1 MRKAG
6 EHAATISPISL
17 LLLTEDKRLLIWL
30 CCMPNRLRADIADR
44 DKSERKERYCQHMAL
59 LVTNAAKFP
68 GVGMQVCG
76 ISLKGK
82 VLFGYAKPFL
92 MNGFKLA

>member
-1 MRKAG
+1 
-6 EHAATISPISL
+6 
-17 LLLTEDKRLLIWL
+17 
-30 CCMPNRLRADIADR
+30 
-44 DKSERKERYCQHMAL
+44 MAL